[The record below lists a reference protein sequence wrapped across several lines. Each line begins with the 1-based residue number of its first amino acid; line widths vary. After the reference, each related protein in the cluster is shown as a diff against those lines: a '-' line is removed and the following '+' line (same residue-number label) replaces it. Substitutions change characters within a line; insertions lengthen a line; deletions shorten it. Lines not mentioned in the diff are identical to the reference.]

1 MSGLP
6 LCTLLG
12 GNHQD
17 DILLYRAISQG
28 TPQEM
33 AQLIQKYKSM
43 VCLFPFYRK
52 LVAIFKGHWRG
63 HVLHLTFSWSPRTK
77 ALWFR
82 MKPFRSENKK
92 KKKICLNWQKSDSF
106 HIYILQ
112 SIQINL

>member
-52 LVAIFKGHWRG
+52 LVAIFKGHWGG

-92 KKKICLNWQKSDSF
+92 VQVCSKLAKIKHFSHLHNPEHS
-106 HIYILQ
+106 
-112 SIQINL
+112 N